1 MPRWLLHL
9 VVNIPDVQHDISS
22 AFREVMSS
30 IVSLGTIRKFRIF
43 HWWGMEKKLT
53 NVFLCKI
60 LQYIILELFC
70 LWEVE
75 SEI

>member
-9 VVNIPDVQHDISS
+9 VVNIPDVQYDISS

-43 HWWGMEKKLT
+43 LWWGMEKKLT
-53 NVFLCKI
+53 IVFLCKI
-60 LQYIILELFC
+60 LQYVILKLYC

>member
-1 MPRWLLHL
+1 MLRWLLHL
-9 VVNIPDVQHDISS
+9 VVNIPDVERDISS

-43 HWWGMEKKLT
+43 HWWGMAKKLT
-53 NVFLCKI
+53 NVLLCKM
-60 LQYIILELFC
+60 LEYLILELFC

-75 SEI
+75 SEM